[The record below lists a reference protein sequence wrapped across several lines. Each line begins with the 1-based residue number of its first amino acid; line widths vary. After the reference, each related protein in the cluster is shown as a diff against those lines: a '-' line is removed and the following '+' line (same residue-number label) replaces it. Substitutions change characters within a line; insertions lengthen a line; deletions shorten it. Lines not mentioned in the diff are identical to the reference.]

1 MKKTKIAALLL
12 SVLLA
17 ASTLSACGGG
27 SSSSPA
33 GSEPESAASE
43 ASDSAAAESTEA
55 GSEAEAAEPSGDAL
69 DIAIV
74 VKGTSSD
81 YWQTVIMGAKR
92 YGEENGAVVT
102 VSDYGPD
109 TESDAGEQVTVLE
122 NVIAGQPDAI
132 VIAPTSSEAPVNAL
146 KDAMSMGIKV
156 VVIDTPLSTEDYDA
170 FLGTDNYAGGKLAA
184 QMMVDTL
191 KEKNTYAEGAKVAF
205 VAGTA
210 GTKSADDRDSGFM
223 EGLAEYGPDL
233 VLVGPNYSNNVVE
246 QALSIAND
254 FISSEANNGL
264 VGMYANN
271 NLTGGATLVA
281 IRESGMFGE
290 LPFVGFDSS
299 DDLIAGMKE
308 GGVFG
313 LVQQDPWG
321 MGYYGI
327 ETAVKLCQGE
337 SVEREIDT
345 GVTGITPE
353 NLDSDE
359 IQGLLDPNKR

>member
-1 MKKTKIAALLL
+1 MKKKKIVALLV
-12 SVLLA
+12 SALLVVSLLCA
-17 ASTLSACGGG
+17 CGSTASSASTASGAAG
-27 SSSSPA
+27 SS
-33 GSEPESAASE
+33 
-43 ASDSAAAESTEA
+43 EA
-55 GSEAEAAEPSGDAL
+55 GASGEPL
-69 DIAIV
+69 NIAIV

-92 YGEENGAVVT
+92 YGEENGSVVT

-122 NVIAGQPDAI
+122 NVIASKPDAI

-146 KDAMSMGIKV
+146 KDAMAMGIKV
-156 VVIDTPLSTEDYDA
+156 VVIDTPLSTDDYDA
-170 FLGTDNYAGGKLAA
+170 FLGTDNYAGGQLAA
-184 QMMVDTL
+184 RMMVDAL
-191 KEKNTYAEGAKVAF
+191 KEKGTYAEGAKVAF

-210 GTKSADDRDSGFM
+210 GTKSADDRDTGFM
-223 EGLAEYGPDL
+223 DGLEEYGPEL

-254 FISSEANNGL
+254 FISSEADNGL

-281 IRESGMFGE
+281 LRESGKFGE
-290 LPFVGFDSS
+290 LAFVGFDSS
-299 DDLIAGMKE
+299 EELLAGMAE
-308 GGVFG
+308 GGVDG

-321 MGYYGI
+321 MGYHGV

-337 SVEREIDT
+337 TVDKEIDT
-345 GVTGITPE
+345 GVTGITPA
-353 NLDSDE
+353 NVDSDE
-359 IQGLLDPNKR
+359 IQALLDPNKR

>member
-1 MKKTKIAALLL
+1 MKKSVALLM
-12 SVLLA
+12 SVLMIVA
-17 ASTLSACGGG
+17 MMCASVGFASA
-27 SSSSPA
+27 
-33 GSEPESAASE
+33 E
-43 ASDSAAAESTEA
+43 
-55 GSEAEAAEPSGDAL
+55 EAAEPL

-92 YGEENGAVVT
+92 YGEENNAIVT

-146 KDAMSMGIKV
+146 KDAIAMGIKV

-184 QMMVDTL
+184 QMLVDAL
-191 KEKNTYAEGAKVAF
+191 KEKDAYAEGAKVAF

-210 GTKSADDRDSGFM
+210 GTKSADDRDTGFTD
-223 EGLAEYGPDL
+223 GLAEYGPDL
-233 VLVGPNYSNNVVE
+233 TLVGPNYSNNVVE
-246 QALSIAND
+246 QALAIATD
-254 FISSEANNGL
+254 FIASEADSGL
-264 VGMYANN
+264 VAMYANN

-290 LPFVGFDSS
+290 LTFVGFDSS
-299 DDLIAGMKE
+299 DDLLAGMND
-308 GGVFG
+308 GGVDG

-337 SVEREIDT
+337 TVEREIDT

-353 NLDSDE
+353 NIDSDE